1 MYLFSK
7 VKTRKVQRY
16 ELYYDSNIFIEV
28 GLCVV
33 AVLSRALMIAVAF
46 PSSIPPPPLYILSHY
61 QMPPS
66 CLNNMVLNPCLML
79 GM

>member
-1 MYLFSK
+1 MYLFCK
-7 VKTRKVQRY
+7 VKTRKVQRD
-16 ELYYDSNIFIEV
+16 ELYYNSSIFVEV
-28 GLCVV
+28 DLCAV
-33 AVLSRALMIAVAF
+33 AVLSHALVIEVTF